1 MFKIPLLLFCFIFP
15 TFNEAKQEA
24 AKNDKPILVIVTGN
38 SCAPCEILKNR
49 VIEPMS
55 NNNEFGSVNI
65 ASVNI
70 DTDPDVVIVNELLNG
85 RRIKPQ
91 VILFYKTNN
100 KWRRATIIGNDP
112 NSGVMRQRILNLMK
126 LGGK

>member
-24 AKNDKPILVIVTGN
+24 AKNNKPILVIVTGN
-38 SCAPCEILKNR
+38 SCIPCEILKKR

-55 NNNEFGSVNI
+55 NNNEFSSVNI
-65 ASVNI
+65 SSINI
-70 DTDPDVVIVNELLNG
+70 DTDPDVVTVNELLKG

-91 VILFYKTNN
+91 VILFYKINEQW
-100 KWRRATIIGNDP
+100 KRATIIGNDP
-112 NSGVMRQRILNLMK
+112 NSGVMRQRILNLIK